1 VGTVITAIL
10 FGDPQSVVFQKDAV
24 AFLTAAL
31 KKHAPRKPI
40 DFPVLIRVKASF
52 KTLKSKPY
60 SRRHAKHP
68 SVLSMAAIVSECL
81 RPAGWITDD
90 ALVDQLVAEK
100 FRTEEPYLEVTL
112 KEAL

>member
-1 VGTVITAIL
+1 MITAIL

-31 KKHAPRKPI
+31 KKHAPRKAI

-60 SRRHAKHP
+60 SRRHAKQP
-68 SVLSMAAIVSECL
+68 SILSMASIVSDCL

-100 FRTEEPYLEVTL
+100 CRTEEPYLEVTL

>member
-1 VGTVITAIL
+1 MITAIL
-10 FGDPQSVVFQKDAV
+10 FGDPQTAVFQKDSV
-24 AFLTAAL
+24 AFLTAAF

-60 SRRHAKHP
+60 SRRHAKQP
-68 SVLSMAAIVSECL
+68 SVLSMASIINDCL

-90 ALVDQLVAEK
+90 SLVDQFVAEK
-100 FRTEEPYLEVTL
+100 CRTDEPYLEVTL